1 MARTRSSV
9 ARVVIAAAA
18 VGAACQ
24 MGSAFVGTAPATRS
38 FRGAM
43 RAEGEAAKPKES
55 VALIAV
61 TEESKLTT
69 AGAITGLAGLL
80 LGGVWVGAAGFAAG
94 SYLARKK
101 DDDVSK
107 ALNGIAGAG
116 LEVLNFASNLNT
128 KYEVT
133 NKISSSFND
142 AVKSNNTDTSALDG
156 VSSAVTNFDKDVGIQ
171 KTLGEFL
178 TKGGEL
184 ANQAVTKAIELNDQY
199 NFWLQLGLVLGL
211 ASGNQAAELF
221 IKLYWRTTLF
231 LVDS

>member
-1 MARTRSSV
+1 M
-9 ARVVIAAAA
+9 
-18 VGAACQ
+18 
-24 MGSAFVGTAPATRS
+24 
-38 FRGAM
+38 
-43 RAEGEAAKPKES
+43 
-55 VALIAV
+55 ALIAV

-133 NKISSSFND
+133 GKISSSFND
-142 AVKSNNTDTSALDG
+142 AVKSNDTDLSALDG

-171 KTLGEFL
+171 KTLGVIGKMREQYHTLRRHYEEQLEVIERASEAEREDHLKRNKEEIKELFDRRRNMEEQEFL
-178 TKGGEL
+178 ERR
-184 ANQAVTKAIELNDQY
+184 QQREQRRAIPSRL
-199 NFWLQLGLVLGL
+199 
-211 ASGNQAAELF
+211 
-221 IKLYWRTTLF
+221 R
-231 LVDS
+231 